1 MFPTSGTSFTLVFL
15 FSYFQISSLD
25 DSPFDN
31 QFFTVEEKWTDD
43 NSDSGVESTLREGE
57 RGGCGWFGAVL
68 GRGVLNMGD
77 GVLERMHLPT

>member
-1 MFPTSGTSFTLVFL
+1 MLFLGVFPLFCTSFTLVFL

-43 NSDSGVESTLREGE
+43 NSDSGVESG
-57 RGGCGWFGAVL
+57 
-68 GRGVLNMGD
+68 
-77 GVLERMHLPT
+77 